1 MKNTILLCL
10 FACLLGCKPNTSETA
25 SESTPGSGAAL
36 SAEEQKAMLLSATAM
51 SGEATGVLSA
61 DGKALEMTIANSAV
75 FDQESDLLPLHASR
89 AAWVFYK
96 NMGTDK
102 PSFERLDLTAKLKD
116 TTVNLSYK
124 MSDLAIV
131 QARYPAI
138 EKASQMLISRD
149 FEGLY
154 ALFDPVVMGASKAA
168 DLQGYCTQIEPEYGK
183 PLSFEFRGFAFN
195 KTSAGYDFLSL
206 AGQLKRE
213 IKETPLNIAVDL
225 GKPELKGSLN
235 SIKFAY

>member
-1 MKNTILLCL
+1 
-10 FACLLGCKPNTSETA
+10 
-25 SESTPGSGAAL
+25 
-36 SAEEQKAMLLSATAM
+36 
-51 SGEATGVLSA
+51 
-61 DGKALEMTIANSAV
+61 
-75 FDQESDLLPLHASR
+75 
-89 AAWVFYK
+89 
-96 NMGTDK
+96 MGTDK

-131 QARYPAI
+131 PGTLSGHREGFANAH
-138 EKASQMLISRD
+138 LRD

-154 ALFDPVVMGASKAA
+154 ALFDPVVMGASKSA
-168 DLQGYCTQIEPEYGK
+168 DLEGYCTQIEPEYGK

-195 KTSAGYDFLSL
+195 KTSAGYEFLSL

>member
-10 FACLLGCKPNTSETA
+10 LACLLGCKPNAPKPA
-25 SESTPGSGAAL
+25 SESAPRSGTAL
-36 SAEEQKAMLLSATAM
+36 SAEEQKAVLLSGTAM

-116 TTVNLSYK
+116 TTVTRSYK
-124 MSDLAIV
+124 MTDLAIV
-131 QARYPAI
+131 QARFPSI
-138 EKASQMLISRD
+138 QQASQLLIAGD
-149 FEGLY
+149 YDGLY
-154 ALFDPVVMGASKAA
+154 ALFDPVVMGNVKVEG
-168 DLQGYCTQIEPEYGK
+168 LRGYCTQFEPEYGK

-195 KTSAGYDFLSL
+195 KTSGGQDFLSL
-206 AGQLKRE
+206 AGLLKRE
-213 IKETPLNIAVDL
+213 IKDTPLNIAVDL

-235 SIKFAY
+235 AIMFDY